1 MATWFQRQLLGSGRL
16 PLFLIVLG
24 LSMAVQSAETDEE
37 TLDSGL
43 LPEYEQEP
51 IKIADID
58 SENFEIGAFGGVLS
72 IEDFESSAVVG
83 GSLRYHVT
91 EAFFAEARFGTATA
105 GETSFERLSGNVQ
118 LLPEDE
124 RDVTFYDLSLGLNL
138 FPGEAFFF
146 RRAVNSGFYVVG
158 GVGATSFAGN
168 DELTINVGGGYQV
181 IINDFMTIGFHIRDH
196 MFESEVTGENKL
208 THNFEVSTGLSIFF

>member
-1 MATWFQRQLLGSGRL
+1 MASWIQRQLLIRSS
-16 PLFLIVLG
+16 IVLMG
-24 LSMAVQSAETDEE
+24 MGFAASIQAAETDEDV
-37 TLDSGL
+37 LDSSL
-43 LPEYEQEP
+43 LPEYEVEP
-51 IKIADID
+51 IKVADID

-124 RDVTFYDLSLGLNL
+124 RDVTFYDLSLGINL

-168 DELTINVGGGYQV
+168 DELTVNVGGGYQ
-181 IINDFMTIGFHIRDH
+181 IIVNDFMTIGFHLRDH
-196 MFESEVTGENKL
+196 MFESEVTGESKL